1 MLDIALD
8 SSPST
13 WHTPIGEAVSGGG
26 GVVNEVRSGGPG
38 SGSAPTVLRIVLGK
52 RLLALRERAGVSRD
66 VAAAVLDVTPLTIR
80 RMENS
85 EVSFKLPYVQLLL
98 QLYGVG
104 AGESEQFID
113 LVKAANV
120 PGWWH
125 RYRDAVPGWFSAYV
139 SLEDEA
145 SLIRT
150 YEPHYVPGL
159 LQTEEYAR
167 GVLGAGAHRNVAELD
182 RRVALRVKRQQLL
195 TKPGAPMLWIL
206 MEESVLHR
214 PVGARR
220 VMAGQVERLLDAT
233 AMPNVTLQLMPFAIG
248 PHLGAFGP
256 FHLFRFDVTELPDIV
271 YTENLTGA
279 VYLDRRPDSAAY
291 LEVLDNL
298 SARAAS
304 AYETRAFLQ
313 NVRKEL

>member
-1 MLDIALD
+1 MSDAR
-8 SSPST
+8 P
-13 WHTPIGEAVSGGG
+13 GGSGG
-26 GVVNEVRSGGPG
+26 
-38 SGSAPTVLRIVLGK
+38 GSAPTVLRIVLGK
-52 RLLALRERAGVSRD
+52 RLLALRVRAGVSRET
-66 VAAAVLDVTPLTIR
+66 AADVLDVTPLTIR

-85 EVSFKLPYVQLLL
+85 EVAFKLPYVRLLL
-98 QLYGVG
+98 QLYGVE
-104 AGESEQFID
+104 ASEAEEFVD
-113 LVKAANV
+113 LVKSANR

-125 RYRDAVPGWFSAYV
+125 RYRDAVPDWFSAYV

-167 GVLGAGAHRNVAELD
+167 EVLGAGAPRTMEELD

-195 TKPGAPMLWIL
+195 TKTEAPMLWIL
-206 MEESVLHR
+206 MEESVLRR
-214 PVGARR
+214 PVGGRE
-220 VMAGQVERLLDAT
+220 VMAAQVDRLVDAT
-233 AMPNVTLQLMPFAIG
+233 ALPNVTLQLMPFAIG

-256 FHLFRFDVTELPDIV
+256 FHLFRFDVRELPDIV

-291 LEVLDNL
+291 LEVLDRL
-298 SARAAS
+298 SAQAAS
-304 AYETRAFLQ
+304 VHETRAFLQ
-313 NVRKEL
+313 EIRKEL

>member
-1 MLDIALD
+1 M
-8 SSPST
+8 S
-13 WHTPIGEAVSGGG
+13 
-26 GVVNEVRSGGPG
+26 EVRAGG
-38 SGSAPTVLRIVLGK
+38 SAGSAPTVLRMVIGK
-52 RLLALRERAGVSRD
+52 RLLALRERAGVTRES
-66 VAAAVLDVTPLTIR
+66 AAEALDVTPLTIR

-85 EVSFKLPYVQLLL
+85 EVSFKLPYVRVLL
-98 QLYGVG
+98 QMYGVADAE
-104 AGESEQFID
+104 AGQFVE
-113 LVKAANV
+113 LVKAANK

-167 GVLGAGAHRNVAELD
+167 AVLGAGAPKDPEALD

-195 TKPGAPMLWIL
+195 TKADAPMLWIL
-206 MEESVLHR
+206 MEEAVLRR
-214 PVGARR
+214 PAGGSA
-220 VMAGQVERLLDAT
+220 VMAAQVDRLIEAT
-233 AMPNVTLQLMPFAIG
+233 TLPNVTLQILPFAIG

-256 FHLFRFDVTELPDIV
+256 FHLFRFDVVELPDIV

-279 VYLDRRPDSAAY
+279 VYLDRRPDSSAY
-291 LEVLDNL
+291 LEVLDGL

-304 AYETRAFLQ
+304 VRETRALLHTL
-313 NVRKEL
+313 REDYA

>member
-1 MLDIALD
+1 MADVRPGSAG
-8 SSPST
+8 S
-13 WHTPIGEAVSGGG
+13 GSGGSAG
-26 GVVNEVRSGGPG
+26 GAA
-38 SGSAPTVLRIVLGK
+38 SAPTVLRMVLGK
-52 RLLALRERAGVSRD
+52 RLGALRERARVSRE
-66 VAAAVLDVTPLTIR
+66 AAAGVLDVTPLTIR

-85 EVSFKLPYVQLLL
+85 EVGLKPPYVRALLEK
-98 QLYGVG
+98 YGV
-104 AGESEQFID
+104 AQAEADEFME
-113 LVKAANV
+113 LVRDANR

-125 RYRDAVPGWFSAYV
+125 RYRDAVPAWFSAYV

-167 GVLGAGAHRNVAELD
+167 GVLGAGAHGGVEELE
-182 RRVALRVKRQQLL
+182 RRVALRIKRQQLL
-195 TKPGAPMLWIL
+195 TKPEAPVLWIL
-206 MEESVLHR
+206 MEEAVLRR
-214 PVGARR
+214 PVGEPE
-220 VMAGQVERLLDAT
+220 VMRAQIGRLIEAT
-233 AMPNVTLQLMPFAIG
+233 ELPNVTLQIMPFAVG

-256 FHLFRFDVTELPDIV
+256 FHLFRFDITELPDIV

-291 LEVLDNL
+291 LQVLDNL

-304 AYETRAFLQ
+304 VSDSRDFLQ
-313 NVRKEL
+313 NIRKEL

>member
-1 MLDIALD
+1 VTG
-8 SSPST
+8 SP
-13 WHTPIGEAVSGGG
+13 ASGT
-26 GVVNEVRSGGPG
+26 S
-38 SGSAPTVLRIVLGK
+38 PTVLRIVLGK
-52 RLLALRERAGVSRD
+52 RLLALREAAGVTRE
-66 VAAAVLDVTPLTIR
+66 AAAGLLDVTPLTIR

-85 EVSFKLPYVQLLL
+85 EVGFKLPYVRLLL
-98 QLYGVG
+98 EMYGVRG
-104 AGESEQFID
+104 GDADQFIE
-113 LVKAANV
+113 LVKAANR

-125 RYRDAVPGWFSAYV
+125 RYRDAVPSWFSAYV

-159 LQTEEYAR
+159 LQTEDYAR
-167 GVLGAGAHRNVAELD
+167 GVLGAGAHNNVAELD

-195 TKPGAPMLWIL
+195 TKSDAPMLWIL
-206 MEESVLHR
+206 MEESVLRR
-214 PVGARR
+214 PVGASPG
-220 VMAGQVERLLDAT
+220 VMRAQLDHLLEAT
-233 AMPNVTLQLMPFAIG
+233 ALPNVTLQLMPFAIG

-256 FHLFRFDVTELPDIV
+256 FHLFRFDLTELPDIV

-298 SARAAS
+298 AARAAS
-304 AYETRAFLQ
+304 VHETRAFLQ
-313 NVRKEL
+313 NIRKEL

>member
-1 MLDIALD
+1 V
-8 SSPST
+8 
-13 WHTPIGEAVSGGG
+13 VSDA
-26 GVVNEVRSGGPG
+26 RSAG
-38 SGSAPTVLRIVLGK
+38 GSAPTVLRIVLGK
-52 RLLALRERAGVSRD
+52 RLGALRERAGVSRER
-66 VAAAVLDVTPLTIR
+66 AAAALDVTPLTIR

-85 EVSFKLPYVQLLL
+85 EVGLKLPYVKLLL
-98 QLYGVG
+98 ELYRVSGRE
-104 AGESEQFID
+104 ADEFTE
-113 LVKAANV
+113 LVKSANQ

-125 RYRDAVPGWFSAYV
+125 RYRDALPSWFSAFV

-167 GVLGAGAHRNVAELD
+167 GVLGAGAPRNPEELE
-182 RRVALRVKRQQLL
+182 RRVAVRVKRQQLL
-195 TKPGAPMLWIL
+195 TKRDAPMLWIL
-206 MEESVLHR
+206 MEEAVLRR
-214 PVGARR
+214 PVAGPG
-220 VMAGQVERLLDAT
+220 VMAAQVDRLLEAT
-233 AMPNVTLQLMPFAIG
+233 LMRNVTLQLLPFSIG

-256 FHLFRFDVTELPDIV
+256 FHLFRFDVPELPDIV

-304 AYETRAFLQ
+304 VEETRAFL
-313 NVRKEL
+313 NTVRKELS

>member
-1 MLDIALD
+1 M
-8 SSPST
+8 SETRP
-13 WHTPIGEAVSGGG
+13 GG
-26 GVVNEVRSGGPG
+26 SG
-38 SGSAPTVLRIVLGK
+38 SGSAPTVLRMVIGK
-52 RLLALRERAGVSRD
+52 RLLALRERAGVTRE
-66 VAAAVLDVTPLTIR
+66 AAAGLLDVTPLTIR

-85 EVSFKLPYVQLLL
+85 EVSFKLPYVRLLL
-98 QLYGVG
+98 QLYGVQ
-104 AGESEQFID
+104 AAEADQFVE
-113 LVKAANV
+113 LVKAANK

-167 GVLGAGAHRNVAELD
+167 GVLGAGAPRNPEALD

-195 TKPGAPMLWIL
+195 TKADAPMLWIL
-206 MEESVLHR
+206 MEEAVLSR
-214 PVGARR
+214 PVGGPG
-220 VMAGQVERLLDAT
+220 VMTGQLDRLIEAT
-233 AMPNVTLQLMPFAIG
+233 TLPNVTLQLLPFSIG

-256 FHLFRFDVTELPDIV
+256 FHLFRFDVVELPDIV

-291 LEVLDNL
+291 LEVLDTL
-298 SARAAS
+298 SARARS
-304 AYETRAFLQ
+304 VRESRDELRRIRAQ
-313 NVRKEL
+313 HP

>member
-1 MLDIALD
+1 MSEAR
-8 SSPST
+8 ST
-13 WHTPIGEAVSGGG
+13 VPAVS
-26 GVVNEVRSGGPG
+26 SASAG
-38 SGSAPTVLRIVLGK
+38 SGSSPTVLRIVLGK
-52 RLLALRERAGVSRD
+52 RLLALRESAGVSRE
-66 VAAAVLDVTPLTIR
+66 AAAGVLDVTPLTVR

-85 EVSFKLPYVQLLL
+85 EVAIKPPYVRLLL
-98 QLYGVG
+98 PLYGVDE
-104 AGESEQFID
+104 GEVEQFIE
-113 LVKAANV
+113 LVKAANR

-167 GVLGAGAHRNVAELD
+167 GVLGAGAHKNAEELD
-182 RRVALRVKRQQLL
+182 RRVALRIKRQQLL
-195 TKPGAPMLWIL
+195 SKPGAPMLWIL
-206 MEESVLHR
+206 MEESVLRR
-214 PVGARR
+214 PVGDTPE
-220 VMAGQVERLLDAT
+220 VMKDQVDRLLEAT
-233 AMPNVTLQLMPFAIG
+233 AIPNVTLQLMPFAIG

-256 FHLFRFDVTELPDIV
+256 FHLFRFDLTELPDIV

-304 AYETRAFLQ
+304 VHETKAFLQ
-313 NVRKEL
+313 NIRKEL

>member
-1 MLDIALD
+1 M
-8 SSPST
+8 S
-13 WHTPIGEAVSGGG
+13 
-26 GVVNEVRSGGPG
+26 EVRAGG
-38 SGSAPTVLRIVLGK
+38 SAGSAPTVLRMVIGK
-52 RLLALRERAGVSRD
+52 RLLALRERAGVTRES
-66 VAAAVLDVTPLTIR
+66 AAEALDVTPLTVR

-85 EVSFKLPYVQLLL
+85 EVSFKLPYVRVLL
-98 QLYGVG
+98 QMYGVADAE
-104 AGESEQFID
+104 AGQFVE
-113 LVKAANV
+113 LVKAANK

-167 GVLGAGAHRNVAELD
+167 AVLGAGAPKDPEALD

-195 TKPGAPMLWIL
+195 TKADAPMLWIL
-206 MEESVLHR
+206 MEEAVLRR
-214 PVGARR
+214 PAGGSA
-220 VMAGQVERLLDAT
+220 VMAAQVDRLIEAT
-233 AMPNVTLQLMPFAIG
+233 TLPNVTLQILPFAIG

-256 FHLFRFDVTELPDIV
+256 FHLFRFDVVELPDIV

-279 VYLDRRPDSAAY
+279 VYLDRRPDSSAY
-291 LEVLDNL
+291 LEVLDGL

-304 AYETRAFLQ
+304 VRETRALLHTL
-313 NVRKEL
+313 REDYA

>member
-1 MLDIALD
+1 MSDAR
-8 SSPST
+8 P
-13 WHTPIGEAVSGGG
+13 GGSG
-26 GVVNEVRSGGPG
+26 
-38 SGSAPTVLRIVLGK
+38 GSAPTVLRIVLGK
-52 RLLALRERAGVSRD
+52 RLLALRERAGVTRE
-66 VAAAVLDVTPLTIR
+66 AAAHLLDVTPLTVR

-85 EVSFKLPYVQLLL
+85 EVGFKLPYVRLLL
-98 QLYGVG
+98 ELYGVG
-104 AGESEQFID
+104 PSETEEFVR
-113 LVKAANV
+113 LVRSANK

-125 RYRDAVPGWFSAYV
+125 RYRDAVPDWFSAYV

-159 LQTEEYAR
+159 LQTEDYAR
-167 GVLGAGAHRNVAELD
+167 EVLGAGAPRSEDELD

-195 TKPGAPMLWIL
+195 TKQDAPVLWIL
-206 MEESVLHR
+206 MEESVLRR
-214 PVGARR
+214 PVGGRR
-220 VMAGQVERLLDAT
+220 VMAAQVDRLVDAT

-291 LEVLDNL
+291 LEVLDRL

-304 AYETRAFLQ
+304 VHETRAFLQ
-313 NVRKEL
+313 GIRKEF

>member
-1 MLDIALD
+1 M
-8 SSPST
+8 P
-13 WHTPIGEAVSGGG
+13 
-26 GVVNEVRSGGPG
+26 GV
-38 SGSAPTVLRIVLGK
+38 SGSAGGGTSPTVLRIVLGK
-52 RLLALRERAGVSRD
+52 RLLALRERAGVTRE
-66 VAAAVLDVTPLTIR
+66 AAAGLLDVTPLTIR
-80 RMENS
+80 RIENS
-85 EVSFKLPYVQLLL
+85 EVGLKLPYVRLLL
-98 QLYGVG
+98 GLYGVRG
-104 AGESEQFID
+104 AEAEQFTD
-113 LVKAANV
+113 LVKAANR

-125 RYRDAVPGWFSAYV
+125 RYRDALPGWFSAYV

-167 GVLGAGAHRNVAELD
+167 GVLGAGVHATAAELD

-195 TKPGAPMLWIL
+195 TKSDAPMLWIL
-206 MEESVLHR
+206 MEEGVLRR
-214 PVGARR
+214 PVGTSPD
-220 VMAGQVERLLDAT
+220 VMRAQVDHLLEAT
-233 AMPNVTLQLMPFAIG
+233 ALPNVTLQLMPFEIG

-256 FHLFRFDVTELPDIV
+256 FHLFRFDLTELPDIV

-279 VYLDRRPDSAAY
+279 VYLDRRPDSSAY

-304 AYETRAFLQ
+304 VHETRAFLE
-313 NVRKEL
+313 NIRKEL

>member
-1 MLDIALD
+1 M
-8 SSPST
+8 
-13 WHTPIGEAVSGGG
+13 
-26 GVVNEVRSGGPG
+26 
-38 SGSAPTVLRIVLGK
+38 LRIVLGK
-52 RLLALRERAGVSRD
+52 RLLALREHAGVSREA
-66 VAAAVLDVTPLTIR
+66 AAAVLDVTPLTIR

-85 EVSFKLPYVQLLL
+85 EVGFKLPYVRLLL
-98 QLYGVG
+98 ETYGVTG
-104 AGESEQFID
+104 SEAEQFTE
-113 LVKAANV
+113 LVKDANR

-159 LQTEEYAR
+159 LQTEDYAR
-167 GVLGAGAHRNVAELD
+167 AVLGAGAHGTEEELD

-195 TKPGAPMLWIL
+195 TKSGAPMLWIL
-206 MEESVLHR
+206 LEESVLRR
-214 PVGARR
+214 PVGDSPD
-220 VMAGQVERLLDAT
+220 VMRAQVDHLLEAT

-256 FHLFRFDVTELPDIV
+256 FHLFRFDLTELPDIV

-298 SARAAS
+298 AARAAS
-304 AYETRAFLQ
+304 VPETRAFLQ
-313 NVRKEL
+313 NIRKEL

>member
-1 MLDIALD
+1 MSEIR
-8 SSPST
+8 P
-13 WHTPIGEAVSGGG
+13 GGSG
-26 GVVNEVRSGGPG
+26 
-38 SGSAPTVLRIVLGK
+38 GSAPTVLRMVIGK
-52 RLLALRERAGVSRD
+52 RLLALRERAGVTRES
-66 VAAAVLDVTPLTIR
+66 AAALLDVTPLTIR

-85 EVSFKLPYVQLLL
+85 EVSFKLPYVRLLL
-98 QLYGVG
+98 QLYGVDT
-104 AGESEQFID
+104 AEADQFVE
-113 LVKAANV
+113 LVKAANL

-125 RYRDAVPGWFSAYV
+125 RYRDAVPDWFGAYV

-167 GVLGAGAHRNVAELD
+167 GVLGAGAPKDPEALD
-182 RRVALRVKRQQLL
+182 RRVALRIKRQQLL
-195 TKPGAPMLWIL
+195 AKADAPMLWIL
-206 MEESVLHR
+206 MEEAVLGR
-214 PVGARR
+214 PVGGPG
-220 VMAGQVERLLDAT
+220 VMGGQLDRLIEAT
-233 AMPNVTLQLMPFAIG
+233 TTPNVTLQLLPFAIG

-256 FHLFRFDVTELPDIV
+256 FTLFRFDVVELPDIV

-298 SARAAS
+298 SARALS
-304 AYETRAFLQ
+304 VRETRE
-313 NVRKEL
+313 ELRSIRAELT

>member
-1 MLDIALD
+1 MSDAR
-8 SSPST
+8 SGVP
-13 WHTPIGEAVSGGG
+13 AVSGS
-26 GVVNEVRSGGPG
+26 SGNG
-38 SGSAPTVLRIVLGK
+38 SSPTVLRIVLGK
-52 RLLALRERAGVSRD
+52 RLLALRERAGVSRE
-66 VAAAVLDVTPLTIR
+66 AAAEVLDVTPLTIR

-85 EVSFKLPYVQLLL
+85 EVGFKLPYVRLLL
-98 QLYGVG
+98 GMYGVTG
-104 AGESEQFID
+104 GEAEQFTE
-113 LVKAANV
+113 LVKDANR

-125 RYRDAVPGWFSAYV
+125 RYRDAVPGWFSGYV

-150 YEPHYVPGL
+150 YEPHYIPGL

-167 GVLGAGAHRNVAELD
+167 GVLGAGAPRSGAELD

-195 TKPGAPMLWIL
+195 TKSGAPMLWIL
-206 MEESVLHR
+206 MEESVLRR
-214 PVGARR
+214 PVGESPD
-220 VMAGQVERLLDAT
+220 VMRAQVDHLLDTT
-233 AMPNVTLQLMPFAIG
+233 AMPNVTLQLMPFTIG

-256 FHLFRFDVTELPDIV
+256 FHLFRFDLTELPDIV

-279 VYLDRRPDSAAY
+279 VYLDRRPDSSAY

-304 AYETRAFLQ
+304 VHETRAFLQ
-313 NVRKEL
+313 NIRKEL

>member
-1 MLDIALD
+1 MSDVRAV
-8 SSPST
+8 P
-13 WHTPIGEAVSGGG
+13 AVSG
-26 GVVNEVRSGGPG
+26 SAG
-38 SGSAPTVLRIVLGK
+38 SGSSPTVLRIVLGK
-52 RLLALRERAGVSRD
+52 RLLALREGAGVSREA
-66 VAAAVLDVTPLTIR
+66 AAAVLDVTPLTIR

-85 EVSFKLPYVQLLL
+85 EVGFKLPYVRLLL
-98 QLYGVG
+98 DAYGVRG
-104 AGESEQFID
+104 SDAEQFVE
-113 LVKAANV
+113 LVKAANK

-167 GVLGAGAHRNVAELD
+167 GVLGAGVHRSPEELD

-195 TKPGAPMLWIL
+195 TKAGAPVLWIL
-206 MEESVLHR
+206 LEESVLRR
-214 PVGARR
+214 PVGDSPE
-220 VMAGQVERLLDAT
+220 VMRDQVDRLLDAM
-233 AMPNVTLQLMPFAIG
+233 ALPNVTLQLMPFAIG

-256 FHLFRFDVTELPDIV
+256 FHLFRFDVTELPDVV

-291 LEVLDNL
+291 LEVLDSL

-304 AYETRAFLQ
+304 VAETKAFLRTL
-313 NVRKEL
+313 RKEL